1 MFLGNSLRKL
11 VATAAVI
18 GLVATMAVLSSPAAR
33 ADDVPRGAKW
43 TEVYFE
49 SKDGTMLHADVFK
62 PANLK
67 KGQKTPVILAAGPY
81 FGSGGF
87 IPPTPNE
94 EGPVMRFP
102 ELFNEGRIMQRGYTY
117 VQVDLR
123 GYGSSEGCYD
133 FGGPG
138 EQMDVKAAVKWAA
151 KLPWSNGEVGMWG
164 KSYDGWTGVMALANK
179 PKGLGAAVI
188 QSPII
193 EGYRTLFMN
202 GIHYDYGW
210 YATPA
215 LYAGYDLVPPSRHS
229 SPDEFVAAATAATHP
244 DCYAENLAMTKVDDP
259 TIEYW
264 KDRRLIKRAS
274 GSKVP
279 VLWSHGFLDANTKPD
294 NFLDIWKT
302 LRGPHRAWFGQY
314 DHVRGNESNLV
325 GRDGFMKEAMRWFD
339 RYLKN
344 KKSVRIRKNPRVEI
358 QQDDGKWRGEKA
370 WPPRDAKRYAM
381 RVRKGTYLDER
392 GNSGEGSGAGNG
404 SWSIS
409 QKLPYDVH
417 FAGVPKLKVK
427 VETQVPNAHLIA
439 ILYDI
444 NKKRQAKLI
453 SRGAYLLRDAGKTSF
468 EMYPQDWKLEKGH
481 RLGLLLTG
489 SDEQWFSSVGTT
501 NTEVTVKRGS
511 LSLPF
516 LRFARTKFLKGGA
529 ASAMSRRVPFRVEKG
544 TIKNRSAKAKL
555 PPKLKR
561 R

>member
-1 MFLGNSLRKL
+1 
-11 VATAAVI
+11 VAIGIMA
-18 GLVATMAVLSSPAAR
+18 GLVGTIAVLSSPAAK
-33 ADDVPRGAKW
+33 ADEVPPGAKW

-49 SKDGTMLHADVFK
+49 AKDGTMLHADVFK

-87 IPPTPNE
+87 VPPTPNE
-94 EGPVMRFP
+94 EGPIMRFP
-102 ELFNEGRIMQRGYTY
+102 ELFTEGKIMQRGYTY
-117 VQVDLR
+117 AQVDTR
-123 GYGSSEGCYD
+123 GYGSSQGCYD

-138 EQMDVKAAVKWAA
+138 EQMDVEAAVKWAA

-193 EGYRTLFMN
+193 EGYRTLYMN
-202 GIHYDYGW
+202 GIHYDAGW

-215 LYAGYDLVPPSRHS
+215 LYAGYDLIPPSVHS
-229 SPDEFVAAATAATHP
+229 EPDEFVAAGTAAAHP
-244 DCYAENLAMTKVDDP
+244 DCYAQNLAMTKVDDP
-259 TIEYW
+259 TIAYW
-264 KDRRLIKRAS
+264 KDRELIKRAS

-314 DHVRGNESNLV
+314 DHVRGNEANFV

-344 KKSVRIRKNPRVEI
+344 KKGVPVGKDPRVEI
-358 QQDDGKWRGEKA
+358 QQDDGKWRAERA
-370 WPPRDAKRYAM
+370 WPPRDAKRFALPLK
-381 RVRKGTYLDER
+381 KGAYTDEQ
-392 GNSGEGSGAGNG
+392 GNNGQGTGGGNG

-409 QKLPYDVH
+409 QPLPYDVH
-417 FAGVPKLKVK
+417 MAGVPKVNVK
-427 VETQVPNAHLIA
+427 VATQVPNAHLIS

-444 NKKRQAKLI
+444 DKAGNAKLI
-453 SRGAYLLRDAGKTSF
+453 SRGAYLLRDAGKTKF
-468 EMYPQDWKLEKGH
+468 DMYPQDWKLEKGH
-481 RLGLLLTG
+481 RLGLLLAG

-501 NTEVTVKRGS
+501 NTEVTVNGGS
-511 LSLPF
+511 VSLPF
-516 LRFARTKFLKGGA
+516 LRFARTKFLKGGPA
-529 ASAMSRRVPFRVEKG
+529 AAMSTRVPVPVDKA
-544 TIKNRSAKAKL
+544 TIKDRSVKAKL
-555 PPKLKR
+555 PPKLKHR
-561 R
+561 